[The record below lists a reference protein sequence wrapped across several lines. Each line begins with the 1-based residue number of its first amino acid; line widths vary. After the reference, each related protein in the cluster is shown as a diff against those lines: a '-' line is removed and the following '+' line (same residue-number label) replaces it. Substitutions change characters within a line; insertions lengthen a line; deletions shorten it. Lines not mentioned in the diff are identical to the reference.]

1 MATLKKIKLR
11 NEKELHSVIEKELEA
26 LEEGLT
32 ILKYEFAMSKGVP
45 DFLCADSGGRL
56 VIIEVKLQEDE
67 NILFQGLRYY
77 NEIDR
82 DRYVIAKMF
91 SRKDVDPKESPR
103 IILIAEKFS
112 DDIRRLSTLVIP
124 DVELYEYTVLKTE
137 DGNEGICFHPVSL
150 PKIEEGPKMPKSIE
164 EIKSY
169 MTKKELM
176 PLFDKVV
183 SEIKNIGE
191 NIEEYTTQD
200 YVGFRY
206 KGRHIGYLT
215 PHRQSFDVGA
225 SMIDENGRTIDYE
238 YLRIETGTEDYSEP
252 LQKIIKS
259 LENIGGKP
267 KKAK

>member
-1 MATLKKIKLR
+1 MATLKKIKLK

-91 SRKDVDPKESPR
+91 SKKDVDPKESPR

-150 PKIEEGPKMPKSIE
+150 PKIEEGPTMPKSIE

-169 MTKKELM
+169 MTKKELI

-191 NIEEYTTQD
+191 NIDEYTTQD

-206 KGRHIGYLT
+206 KGRLIGYLT
-215 PHRQSFDVGA
+215 PHRQSFDVGSA
-225 SMIDENGRTIDYE
+225 MIDENGRTIDYE
-238 YLRIETGTEDYSEP
+238 YLRIETGTEDDSEAF
-252 LQKIIKS
+252 QKIIKS
-259 LENIGGKP
+259 FENIGGKP